1 MTAKGLVLIR
11 AQDISLTRR
20 IRRIIVARSRW
31 HVLGFAYRFS
41 CVHQALG
48 KAGMISPNGEGD

>member
-20 IRRIIVARSRW
+20 MRRILVALIRW
-31 HVLGFAYRFS
+31 HVLGFAIVFRVS
-41 CVHQALG
+41 TKLLA
-48 KAGMISPNGEGD
+48 KAG